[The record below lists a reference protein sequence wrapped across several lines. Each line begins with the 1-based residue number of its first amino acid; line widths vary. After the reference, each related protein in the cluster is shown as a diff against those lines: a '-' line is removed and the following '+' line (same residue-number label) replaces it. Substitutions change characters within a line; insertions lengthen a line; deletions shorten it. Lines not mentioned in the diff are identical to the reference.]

1 MRNYSVRTSAA
12 RTVLA
17 VLATALIGC
26 GGGGSGD
33 SATAVSPGSSTA
45 QSGTAS
51 GAGSADGSALNAV
64 PGNTGDSPSVFMA
77 FLKAMMTPNDE
88 SSDSWTIPVLKD
100 ASGDDTAEPAST
112 GS

>member
-1 MRNYSVRTSAA
+1 MKTYSVQKNAA
-12 RTVLA
+12 LMGLA
-17 VLATALIGC
+17 VLTSALIGC

-33 SATAVSPGSSTA
+33 SATAVSPGSTTA
-45 QSGTAS
+45 QSGTVS
-51 GAGSADGSALNAV
+51 GTGSADVSALNAV

-77 FLKAMMTPNDE
+77 FLKAMMSSNDE